1 MLLKPYQELREFRW
15 KLFRKNATKEDIT
28 IIQRSVT
35 LLYEAVELRE
45 TTVNKSLLWR
55 LRHKGS
61 IQKLDG
67 IIMSLD
73 SRIRQSIDN
82 IVVAPSRHWPEV
94 MRPSYLL
101 GDTE

>member
-1 MLLKPYQELREFRW
+1 MLLKPYIELRW
-15 KLFRKNATKEDIT
+15 GLFRKNATKEDIT
-28 IIQRSVT
+28 IIQKAVT
-35 LLYEAVELRE
+35 LLYEAVALRE
-45 TTVNKSLLWR
+45 TTMNKSPLWR

-82 IVVAPSRHWPEV
+82 IVIAPSRYLPEV
-94 MRPSYLL
+94 MRPTYLL